1 MTNGT
6 DRPNGSVRIG
16 TWNVEWASSPRRP
29 LLTEV
34 LAAPDCDILAVT
46 EGDAGI
52 LAKAGHVID
61 AGTDW
66 GYPLPKASPGRRKVL
81 LWSRRPWTPV
91 FDALQDALP
100 GGRLVAGMTETP
112 VGEVTV
118 VGVCIPW
125 GGAHVNSG
133 RRDRTQWQDHLDW
146 LHGFERLSYARPG
159 RRTIILGDFNQRSP
173 KGGKLHS
180 ALQRAFA
187 RFRIPTCGFMAEA
200 STRLGVNGVEL
211 REVALT
217 DTPLAKGMPQL
228 IDHIAHSRDLALCQ
242 RTPEREGVRC
252 VGIFPKGVDGT
263 RLSDH
268 TGVWFDLKVR

>member
-66 GYPLPKASPGRRKVL
+66 GYPVPKASPGRRKVL

-91 FDALQDALP
+91 FDALQDALT

-187 RFRIPTCGFMAEA
+187 RSRIPTCGFMAEA
-200 STRLGVNGVEL
+200 STRLV
-211 REVALT
+211 
-217 DTPLAKGMPQL
+217 
-228 IDHIAHSRDLALCQ
+228 C
-242 RTPEREGVRC
+242 ER
-252 VGIFPKGVDGT
+252 
-263 RLSDH
+263 S
-268 TGVWFDLKVR
+268 